1 MVKVIDLVRNS
12 YAAVPNQKVCSELV
26 TWLNYNFEGDEN
38 FEFVCLSIGGSMLT
52 LSQYVTYLLS
62 IPNMKYFLTSIV
74 GSYGDGVFVSLLMS
88 FDAFASFNET
98 WHIVTDPIVLSNEA
112 DVPHI
117 APSPNGALPMQLF
130 CSPCSRGDAGG
141 TDAPEVLVRFRQRYH
156 INRCVSVNTASTQQ
170 SSNVTL
176 QQLTQPRDV
185 ASDISN
191 ADKSLDYSLE
201 L

>member
-88 FDAFASFNET
+88 FDAFALFNET
-98 WHIVTDPIVLSNEA
+98 WHIVTDPIVVSN
-112 DVPHI
+112 
-117 APSPNGALPMQLF
+117 
-130 CSPCSRGDAGG
+130 
-141 TDAPEVLVRFRQRYH
+141 
-156 INRCVSVNTASTQQ
+156 
-170 SSNVTL
+170 
-176 QQLTQPRDV
+176 
-185 ASDISN
+185 
-191 ADKSLDYSLE
+191 
-201 L
+201 